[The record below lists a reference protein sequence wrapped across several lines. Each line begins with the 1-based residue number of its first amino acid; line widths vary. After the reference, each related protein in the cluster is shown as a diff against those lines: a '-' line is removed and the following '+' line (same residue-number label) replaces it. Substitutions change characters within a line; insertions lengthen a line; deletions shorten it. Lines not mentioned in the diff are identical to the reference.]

1 MSASRV
7 RGTDW
12 TPDFIVIDGGTDV
25 ATALQR
31 IVETT
36 ASWVVIR
43 RGDAPYL
50 YAFRVA
56 ELLGWP
62 GLLERASGPRAAF
75 VSLRE
80 ALGLHEEDSSTETQ
94 DRGQPPPIDRSWRP
108 FTRAPSVDR
117 YVATAADGT
126 PLAVG
131 VPEGALERPTRGGE
145 PEDRGT
151 TGVPSEVGPRR
162 EPVTGEGPLGADWS
176 SGSEPPY
183 SLGIPFEPKTGAA
196 AAEGLPVLEDEGT
209 SPVRHPSIE
218 PDRTPTAGGDLWLTV
233 DLKRAP
239 EPETL
244 GGPVSVGPLPADWSS
259 LDLSVVLRSAQIDFA
274 GEGRGTVTI
283 RRNQDSV
290 PARIQ
295 GRVHQHVTAEVPFWV
310 TADFYHGTRFCGSGI
325 RQLRMDG
332 ASAVPVP
339 RAPAGQAETRGTV
352 VAEPAAR
359 APDLTVR
366 ISRVI
371 GSPGRLDWLVQTAR
385 FDGLPAQLR
394 AQIDLEQEPAAEAAA
409 LFAEFTTL
417 ERGQHRKRIEGFGS
431 RLWQR
436 APRMFRDVYW
446 ALWDHY
452 QRPLTIQFI
461 SDEPHLPWELMRP
474 VREDES
480 EIHPPLA
487 LKHAVARWIERWDGY
502 MRNRLPAGGIFT
514 IAPQYAT
521 ASRRLPRAQSEA
533 QALIEHFAA
542 TRVDGKRLAVEALLE
557 TIPPQSPI
565 GVLHFAGHGVF
576 SRTAATESSIKLED
590 GPLAASDIARPEVGL
605 GKACRTLVF
614 FNACEVGAT
623 GSIFGEVGGWADA
636 FCGRQFGGFIAPL
649 WSVDDEDASTVAVE
663 LLEGVFSR
671 HEPIGEVLR
680 AVREK
685 YGDISPTFFSYL
697 YYGDV
702 TARLGA

>member
-1 MSASRV
+1 MSGSRAM
-7 RGTDW
+7 RIDW
-12 TPDFIVIDGGTDV
+12 TPDFIVIDGGTDLQ
-25 ATALQR
+25 TALQQ
-31 IVETT
+31 INETAT
-36 ASWVVIR
+36 AWVVIR
-43 RGDAPYL
+43 RGDERYL
-50 YAFRVA
+50 YVFRVA

-62 GLLERASGPRAAF
+62 GLLERASGPRAAS

-80 ALGLHEEDSSTETQ
+80 ALDLHEEDASTEAPDQ
-94 DRGQPPPIDRSWRP
+94 GRPPPIDRSWRP

-117 YVATAADGT
+117 YVATAADGW
-126 PLAVG
+126 PRAVG
-131 VPEGALERPTRGGE
+131 MQRVSFERPTRGGE
-145 PEDRGT
+145 PET
-151 TGVPSEVGPRR
+151 H
-162 EPVTGEGPLGADWS
+162 GEPLGRDDWS
-176 SGSEPPY
+176 TGSEPPY
-183 SLGIPFEPKTGAA
+183 SLGIPAEPEPGAA
-196 AAEGLPVLEDEGT
+196 AAAGEGLPVLEDEGT

-218 PDRTPTAGGDLWLTV
+218 PDRTPTAGGELWLSV
-233 DLKRAP
+233 DLKRTP

-244 GGPVSVGPLPADWSS
+244 GGPVSVGPLPADWSN
-259 LDLSVVLRSAQIDFA
+259 LDLSVVLHCPQIDFV

-283 RRNQDSV
+283 RRNQDSI

-295 GRVHQHVTAEVPFWV
+295 GRVHSDAAAELPLWV
-310 TADFYHGTRFCGSGI
+310 TADFYHGTRFCGLAI
-325 RQLRMDG
+325 RQLSMNQ
-332 ASAVPVP
+332 
-339 RAPAGQAETRGTV
+339 APAAPEPPDLAGQAETLGTV
-352 VAEPAAR
+352 VAEPTAR

-366 ISRVI
+366 ISRLV

-385 FDGLPAQLR
+385 FDGLPPQLR
-394 AQIDLEQEPAAEAAA
+394 ARIDLEKEPAAEAAA
-409 LFAEFTTL
+409 LFGEFATL
-417 ERGQHRKRIEGFGS
+417 ERGQHRKRIEGFGT

-436 APRMFRDVYW
+436 APEMFRKVYW

-502 MRNRLPAGGIFT
+502 MRNRLPAGGVFT
-514 IAPQYAT
+514 IAPQYST

-533 QALIEHFAA
+533 QALIERFHA
-542 TRVDGKRLAVEALLE
+542 TRVDGKRLKVEALLE
-557 TIPPQSPI
+557 TMPPEAPI
-565 GVLHFAGHGVF
+565 AVLHFAGHGVF
-576 SRTAATESSIKLED
+576 SQTAATESSIKLED
-590 GPLAASDIARPEVGL
+590 GPLTASEIARPEVGL
-605 GKACRTLVF
+605 GKACRTLVL

-636 FCGRQFGGFIAPL
+636 FCSRQFGGFIAPL

-663 LLEGVFSR
+663 LLEGVYSR

-685 YGDISPTFFSYL
+685 YGDVSPTFYSYL